1 MDRLGGEPPRTQP
14 LPAAPPLRYLQ
25 PPPLFEADFPGDIT
39 GHVTEWPAPG
49 GEAKAPRGWKE
60 PPGRDSPP
68 TAAAA
73 RHSRGP
79 GTKPLD
85 AALRSRPAPE
95 MSPRW
100 GAGFLALLFL
110 LAQLPPPGD
119 GNEGSAIGSCY
130 CHKAIPSGPPPMAEF
145 MAHLRKHLRA
155 YDRCNSYVSTQV
167 PEPTRRAPSDMGS
180 PAQTH
185 LPPTSRSTAQPTLP
199 AGERALDKKLTHANE
214 IATST
219 EGQGLGAG
227 PEAGERQKQLEEKP
241 GPSAGTLA
249 LVPVL
254 SLLTIVFILT
264 TVLLYVL
271 CKRMKHSVQQS
282 PDLQLHYTPVA
293 SDYNA

>member
-1 MDRLGGEPPRTQP
+1 
-14 LPAAPPLRYLQ
+14 
-25 PPPLFEADFPGDIT
+25 
-39 GHVTEWPAPG
+39 
-49 GEAKAPRGWKE
+49 
-60 PPGRDSPP
+60 
-68 TAAAA
+68 
-73 RHSRGP
+73 
-79 GTKPLD
+79 
-85 AALRSRPAPE
+85 

-155 YDRCNSYVSTQV
+155 YDRCNSYVRFQLHSRSVCGGSKDSWVQQLMSCFDRKECGYANSGSAAPRGHLPPASTQV
-167 PEPTRRAPSDMGS
+167 PEPTQRAPSDMGS
-180 PAQTH
+180 PAQTY
-185 LPPTSRSTAQPTLP
+185 LPSTSQSTVQPTLP
-199 AGERALDKKLTHANE
+199 AGEQALDKKLTHANE
-214 IATST
+214 ITTST

-241 GPSAGTLA
+241 GPSAWTSA
-249 LVPVL
+249 MVPVL

-271 CKRMKHSVQQS
+271 CKRMKHSLQQS
-282 PDLQLHYTPVA
+282 PDLQLPYTPVA
-293 SDYNA
+293 SDSNA